1 MSQRISD
8 AALRGYQFDSSDR
21 GQLAADLESLRA
33 AVRRVL
39 EAVVNF
45 AWGPY
50 SEAVLAKELLV
61 NYSNAQ
67 RAARAAKEGG
77 AS

>member
-1 MSQRISD
+1 MSELYDQSVTQRTALKVSAEKAERELT
-8 AALRGYQFDSSDR
+8 AARP
-21 GQLAADLESLRA
+21 
-33 AVRRVL
+33 VL
-39 EAVVNF
+39 GAVVNF

-67 RAARAAKEGG
+67 RAARAEKEGG